1 MAEEEDINMS
11 YNTTQHSLIP
21 STAPLVLSA
30 AIDDEI
36 SASFNLDRYLGD
48 TLILPYS
55 FSDIKIKS
63 NEICV
68 SDNINA
74 ALYKLHYNFLY
85 LNAET
90 KLASNNFPTNY
101 RGFIASN
108 AASTSANVVWYN
120 NNDTSSLSVSATSTV
135 GTELLNTNGTILS
148 GTVDGV
154 FLKGLGTD
162 NTTTGIVANSGTL
175 VAFRI
180 GENDTTVNITLNA
193 KKIETA
199 TDLAFSDIK
208 SLASDSNK
216 KLFVLDGTL
225 IYKLDVDSLLTANPA
240 ISSVGRF
247 LIKTMGGKSST
258 IYDKDKFN
266 NPISID
272 IVNNKLHVL
281 DLGDNGY
288 KVYDN
293 NLNWISTVPQSTNFA
308 AASGNVTDI
317 AVDSVDENVYIL
329 STGGTID
336 RYDVSGKLVSST
348 ALDDVIETGEEFKR
362 ITFSKIDNNIIYVL
376 SNKNIYKKFKS
387 KINRSIG
394 VFRLSDN
401 NISTSERLTFIST
414 NNIPGDLNDDVY
426 VGSEISYAGVKSD
439 IGKVLK
445 FKEQIHY
452 QTTVYDRYKTDI
464 FSMSSIAV
472 HSEEYVS
479 SWVINKALNKL
490 IYNHQLFKD
499 NLFGKFV
506 GTYNMTGRIQ
516 FNNVEYITDTDQNL
530 FAYATTLD
538 NYIGINE
545 PVLAETI
552 NRPLKEIYDMQST
565 LLTLSKEK
573 YTNKYPLATQVVTV

>member
-1 MAEEEDINMS
+1 MTPCNPA
-11 YNTTQHSLIP
+11 QQFQ
-21 STAPLVLSA
+21 PLNLFLSC
-30 AIDDEI
+30 
-36 SASFNLDRYLGD
+36 N
-48 TLILPYS
+48 
-55 FSDIKIKS
+55 
-63 NEICV
+63 
-68 SDNINA
+68 
-74 ALYKLHYNFLY
+74 
-85 LNAET
+85 
-90 KLASNNFPTNY
+90 
-101 RGFIASN
+101 
-108 AASTSANVVWYN
+108 
-120 NNDTSSLSVSATSTV
+120 
-135 GTELLNTNGTILS
+135 
-148 GTVDGV
+148 
-154 FLKGLGTD
+154 
-162 NTTTGIVANSGTL
+162 
-175 VAFRI
+175 
-180 GENDTTVNITLNA
+180 
-193 KKIETA
+193 
-199 TDLAFSDIK
+199 IK

-272 IVNNKLHVL
+272 IVNDKLHVL
-281 DLGDNGY
+281 DLGDKGY

-308 AASGNVTDI
+308 AASGSVTDI

-348 ALDDVIETGEEFKR
+348 TLDDVIETGEEFKR
-362 ITFSKIDNNIIYVL
+362 ITFSKMDNNIIYVL

-426 VGSEISYAGVKSD
+426 VGSEISYAGVESD

-516 FNNVEYITDTDQNL
+516 YNNVEYITDTDQNL

>member
-1 MAEEEDINMS
+1 MS

-48 TLILPYS
+48 TLSLPYS

-193 KKIETA
+193 KKIESA

-272 IVNNKLHVL
+272 IVNDKLHVL
-281 DLGDNGY
+281 DLGDKGY

-317 AVDSVDENVYIL
+317 AVDSADENVYIL

-362 ITFSKIDNNIIYVL
+362 ITFSKIDNNIIYV
-376 SNKNIYKKFKS
+376 
-387 KINRSIG
+387 
-394 VFRLSDN
+394 
-401 NISTSERLTFIST
+401 
-414 NNIPGDLNDDVY
+414 
-426 VGSEISYAGVKSD
+426 
-439 IGKVLK
+439 
-445 FKEQIHY
+445 
-452 QTTVYDRYKTDI
+452 
-464 FSMSSIAV
+464 
-472 HSEEYVS
+472 
-479 SWVINKALNKL
+479 
-490 IYNHQLFKD
+490 
-499 NLFGKFV
+499 
-506 GTYNMTGRIQ
+506 
-516 FNNVEYITDTDQNL
+516 
-530 FAYATTLD
+530 
-538 NYIGINE
+538 
-545 PVLAETI
+545 
-552 NRPLKEIYDMQST
+552 
-565 LLTLSKEK
+565 
-573 YTNKYPLATQVVTV
+573 